1 MLQLEEMVDPSI
13 LVDVKVDKRGAR
25 IVVSGTSKN
34 VLAAQDAIH
43 RQCKEYQRE
52 KNAKIEADILYNQI
66 RWHFEEIT
74 ATEIKLIEY
83 GKNPNLKIET
93 AYKGNKDSVEL
104 KDTEGK
110 IYVVDFK
117 DLVEYPKDDKTDK
130 VLVIRKDI
138 LKGEIHFY
146 SPYTI
151 HWKQLFCIRPCS
163 KTPLTIKILS
173 SFLIPKVL
181 KKYDKKFENRLT
193 NKN

>member
-1 MLQLEEMVDPSI
+1 MLMNGKSYLILIVKLLIKHTHLDFQLEEMVDPSI

-43 RQCKEYQRE
+43 KQCREYQKE
-52 KNAKIEADILYNQI
+52 KNTKIEADILYNQI

-74 ATEIKLIEY
+74 ATEVKQIEY

-93 AYKGNKDSVEL
+93 AYKASKDSVEL
-104 KDTEGK
+104 KDSEGK

-130 VLVIRKDI
+130 VRVIRKDI
-138 LKGEIHFY
+138 LKGMVYFLHVIEKLL
-146 SPYTI
+146 SGT
-151 HWKQLFCIRPCS
+151 LS
-163 KTPLTIKILS
+163 NKID
-173 SFLIPKVL
+173 V
-181 KKYDKKFENRLT
+181 
-193 NKN
+193 